1 MVRTFGLDDFIL
13 LLIGLQWTVAIA
25 AVAFAGGLFG
35 GLAIALCRV
44 STRRILRVPA
54 KYLIEVFQ
62 GTPLLMQLFLVYFGI
77 GILGINVHPWIAIC
91 VAYTCHASAF
101 LGEIWRGC
109 IQAVPPGQSEA
120 AYALSLSYRTRMRY
134 IVLPQAL
141 RISLPATIGFLV
153 QLIKGTSLASIV
165 GFTELMR
172 SGQYITNATY
182 QPMIVY
188 GVVGLMYFAL
198 CWPLSFWSTRMEHRM
213 AAASR

>member
-13 LLIGLQWTVAIA
+13 LLIGLQWTLAIA
-25 AVAFAGGLFG
+25 AVAFVGGIIGGLVV
-35 GLAIALCRV
+35 ALCRV
-44 STRRILRVPA
+44 SPKRLVRLPA
-54 KYLIEVFQ
+54 QYLIEVFQ

-77 GILGINVHPWIAIC
+77 GILGINVSPWTAIC

-109 IQAVPPGQSEA
+109 IQAVPRGQSEA
-120 AYALSLSYRTRMRY
+120 AFALSLSYASRMRY
-134 IVLPQAL
+134 VVLPQAL

-172 SGQYITNATY
+172 SGQYINNATY

-188 GVVGLMYFAL
+188 GVVGLMYFAV
-198 CWPLSFWSTRMEHRM
+198 CWPLSFWSMRLEHRL
-213 AAASR
+213 AASTR